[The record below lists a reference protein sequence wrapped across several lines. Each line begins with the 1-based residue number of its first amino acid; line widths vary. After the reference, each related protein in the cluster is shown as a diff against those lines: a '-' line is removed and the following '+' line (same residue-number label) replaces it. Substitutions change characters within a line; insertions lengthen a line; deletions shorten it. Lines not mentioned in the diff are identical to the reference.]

1 MLNEN
6 GLNFYLLFQWQV
18 LRTSVINILQA
29 GCETAIE
36 KLQNGAVETFEEYWS
51 KFGEQL
57 VWNSWVEKY
66 GEYIDLTPYAPPV
79 VSEEIV
85 SEEIVGEETVSE
97 ETFDEEG
104 VGEETVSKEM
114 VSEEGALA
122 TEEHNE
128 SK

>member
-1 MLNEN
+1 MA
-6 GLNFYLLFQWQV
+6 GS
-18 LRTSVINILQA
+18 TISVVNIFQA
-29 GCETAIE
+29 GCKTTIE

-85 SEEIVGEETVSE
+85 SEETVS
-97 ETFDEEG
+97 EEG
-104 VGEETVSKEM
+104 VGEETVSKETFGEI

>member
-1 MLNEN
+1 LLNEN

-85 SEEIVGEETVSE
+85 G
-97 ETFDEEG
+97 EEG
-104 VGEETVSKEM
+104 VGEKIVGEKM
-114 VSEEGALA
+114 VGEEIFSEEGALA